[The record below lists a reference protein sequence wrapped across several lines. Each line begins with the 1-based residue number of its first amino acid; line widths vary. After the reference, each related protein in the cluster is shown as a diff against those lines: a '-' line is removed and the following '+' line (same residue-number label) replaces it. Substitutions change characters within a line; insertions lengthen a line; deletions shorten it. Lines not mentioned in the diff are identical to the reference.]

1 MNDGPKASI
10 DDTVM
15 LVRATR
21 AGRREAFDRL
31 VRLHQRRAL
40 QAAVAILGT
49 ADEAADAVQD
59 TFVKAYLSIGK
70 LKQPENF
77 GPWLLRIV
85 TNAAISRAR
94 TVRRRKDRRRLATEA
109 VKDVPAQ
116 AGHTQPTLE
125 LREAVQVAM
134 SRLSSKEA
142 RAISLFGL
150 QDLSHK
156 EVAEIMNCSAEAA
169 RWYVFNARK
178 KLKVLLKEY
187 LE

>member
-1 MNDGPKASI
+1 M
-10 DDTVM
+10 
-15 LVRATR
+15 
-21 AGRREAFDRL
+21 
-31 VRLHQRRAL
+31 
-40 QAAVAILGT
+40 QAAVAVLGT
-49 ADEAADAVQD
+49 ADDAAEAVQD
-59 TFVKAYLSIGK
+59 AFVKAYLSIGR
-70 LKQPENF
+70 LKQPANF

-85 TNAAISRAR
+85 TNTAISQAR
-94 TVRRRKDRRRLATEA
+94 TGRRRKERHRLATEA
-109 VKDVPAQ
+109 AKDVPAQ
-116 AGHTQPTLE
+116 AGHTQPALE

-178 KLKVLLKEY
+178 KLKVLLKDY
-187 LE
+187 LQ

>member
-1 MNDGPKASI
+1 
-10 DDTVM
+10 
-15 LVRATR
+15 
-21 AGRREAFDRL
+21 
-31 VRLHQRRAL
+31 L

-59 TFVKAYLSIGK
+59 AFVKAYLSIGK

-125 LREAVQVAM
+125 L
-134 SRLSSKEA
+134 
-142 RAISLFGL
+142 
-150 QDLSHK
+150 
-156 EVAEIMNCSAEAA
+156 
-169 RWYVFNARK
+169 
-178 KLKVLLKEY
+178 
-187 LE
+187 